1 MVIPSSHPVK
11 VGSWRR
17 ISQRLAPNH
26 AFFLGGTSHRS
37 LVGSNYIYIVLHIYI
52 YICVYIYMVLCLVSS
67 PHHITRD
74 KYIDICILYTFAHT
88 HTTYACT
95 HTHMCVCIY
104 NLHIH
109 IGTVTISGTTRR
121 WAIYIY
127 IYTYIYMGWS
137 SIGWYLYQS
146 IKDLMSNTVGWWLQT
161 CFIYDWSWYRGAS
174 PQLASTAVV
183 VRKLHGEIHWVR
195 YTSPI
200 FVPYWYPIFGL
211 YPLSNPWGAS
221 SYPTRPRAGR
231 CQRFPNLTMC

>member
-1 MVIPSSHPVK
+1 M
-11 VGSWRR
+11 
-17 ISQRLAPNH
+17 
-26 AFFLGGTSHRS
+26 
-37 LVGSNYIYIVLHIYI
+37 YIYIYGP
-52 YICVYIYMVLCLVSS
+52 VSRVIPP
-67 PHHITRD
+67 PHHQGQIHRHMHTVHICAYTY
-74 KYIDICILYTFAHT
+74 YIRMH
-88 HTTYACT
+88 T

-109 IGTVTISGTTRR
+109 IGTVPISGTTRR

-183 VRKLHGEIHWVR
+183 VRKLHGENHWVR

-200 FVPYWYPIFGL
+200 FVPYWYPILGL